1 MKPDCQVKKREW
13 YCLGVRQTRGG
24 KYAYLTKR
32 EEQGHVA
39 ADALL
44 LQVLTGS
51 DALPCGGNLHM
62 QHSSVTL
69 LQDTCNKNK

>member
-62 QHSSVTL
+62 QHSSVTS

>member
-1 MKPDCQVKKREW
+1 MKPDCWVKKTEW
-13 YCLGVRQTRGG
+13 YCLSIRRTRGRE
-24 KYAYLTKR
+24 YAYLTKR

-51 DALPCGGNLHM
+51 NALPCGGNLH
-62 QHSSVTL
+62 L
-69 LQDTCNKNK
+69 